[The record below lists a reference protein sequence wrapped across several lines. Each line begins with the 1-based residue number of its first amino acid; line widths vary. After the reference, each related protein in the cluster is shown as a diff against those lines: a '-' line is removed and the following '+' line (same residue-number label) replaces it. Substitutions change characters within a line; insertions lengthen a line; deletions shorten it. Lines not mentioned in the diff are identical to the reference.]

1 MKPEELQKNLDELR
15 QWVKRF
21 YPVSEL
27 KANQRPVVNAWH
39 QEFSTIE
46 GMLKEKPELPIAF
59 LGPSQQ
65 GKSSLINALLG
76 ENILAVGGAVGAC
89 TCVIT
94 SVKHHNSPGYRAE
107 IEFISLADWKTE
119 LRAMQAAL
127 NSKPSKE
134 DDTEEDRREW
144 ETEQQAAL
152 EKFTSVYRQEP
163 PADLSEFLRHETLKL
178 PFEVASAMTDG
189 KPIPIYEDNALTLRN
204 KVRKFL
210 VGREHHADGQYW
222 PLIRRV
228 RIYGNFPALSHGVE
242 LVDLPG
248 LNDPNPAR
256 EQITKRYLANA
267 KYVWLVCDCQT
278 GITRVFFD
286 VLRDNSLLFEL
297 YIQGRLDAFSVIA
310 TKFDQIDLANTL
322 LEMGIE
328 PQDYQG
334 DFSDV
339 LAYRRKE
346 VTKFV
351 RENLSKIAHDIAI
364 RADKASVQEEFFRRV
379 NAIHIF
385 PVSTSAYLHAVGK
398 NPLFQGMKM
407 SPETSHLPDLLN
419 HLNTITQEQSVR
431 AQVEAARR
439 RLKILR
445 EQIRSF
451 FLDRIRNV
459 ELDNETARQE
469 AAMLTRVSAQAVAEG
484 QNALRELQIRSEAAL
499 EERCGGFEQRLE
511 ESQKRAAQS
520 LRAVFNA
527 WESINWRSLQ
537 AAVKRDGVWFSRST
551 NREFDFNRDVAR
563 AYLDLLP
570 FVWEEFF
577 GVHLSKLINDV
588 CQGTQSELQKTAK
601 HIQGALDMIKHQPP
615 GIRESMESSLRAA
628 GEGFALQSAQVI
640 ADLNAQ
646 IQRTRQQLSAGMVA
660 TAGKFMQQGY
670 DAAAADPGGPG
681 IKGRMLAKLTRCAS
695 EHGPSLFTHI
705 RQDLTGGV
713 ALLQTSMKP
722 QLATLVAYGD
732 GVLQRFGQNTGNIEP
747 PSAEDKT
754 HIEESLKSFP
764 EFSL

>member
-21 YPVSEL
+21 YPMSEL

-94 SVKHHNSPGYRAE
+94 SIKHHHSAGYRAE
-107 IEFISLADWKTE
+107 IEFITLADWKAE
-119 LRAMQAAL
+119 LRVMQSAMS
-127 NSKPSKE
+127 SKPSS
-134 DDTEEDRREW
+134 DDTEADRQEW

-163 PADLSEFLRHETLKL
+163 PADFSEFLRHETLKL

-228 RIYGNFPALSHGVE
+228 RIYGNFPALANGVE

-286 VLRDNSLLFEL
+286 VLRDNALLFEL

-310 TKFDQIDLANTL
+310 TKFDQIDLENTL

-328 PQDYQG
+328 PQAYHG

-339 LAYRRKE
+339 LAYRRNE
-346 VTKFV
+346 VKKFV
-351 RENLSKIAHDIAI
+351 RENLSKIAHDISV

-407 SPETSHLPDLLN
+407 SPETSHLPDLLS

-431 AQVEAARR
+431 AQVDAARR

-459 ELDNETARQE
+459 ELDNETAKQE
-469 AAMLTRVSAQAVAEG
+469 AAMLTQVAAQAVAEG
-484 QNALRELQIRSEAAL
+484 QTSLRELQIRSEAAL
-499 EERCGGFEQRLE
+499 DERCGGFEQRLE

-520 LRAVFNA
+520 LRAVFNS

-577 GVHLSKLINDV
+577 GVHLSKLITDV
-588 CQGTQSELQKTAK
+588 TQGTQAELQKTAK

-615 GIRESMESSLRAA
+615 GIRESMKASLHAA
-628 GEGFALQSAQVI
+628 SEGFALQSAQVI

-660 TAGKFMQQGY
+660 TAAKFMQQAY
-670 DAAAADPGGPG
+670 DEAAADPGGPG
-681 IKGRMLAKLTRCAS
+681 IKGRMLAKLVKYAS
-695 EHGPSLFTHI
+695 QHGPMLFNSI
-705 RQDLTGGV
+705 RQELSEGV

-722 QLATLVAYGD
+722 QLSKLIDFGD
-732 GVLQRFGQNTGNIEP
+732 GILLRFGQNTGNIEP
-747 PSAEDKT
+747 PSAEDKN
-754 HIEESLKSFP
+754 HIEESLKTYP
-764 EFSL
+764 EFML